1 MRTSVRKLPPKI
13 QFSTYLLQR
22 DVRTAAQAL
31 REEYRPK
38 GERNH
43 EIQSVPCSAAG
54 GSARAFLR
62 ISPPDEQTPG
72 WAEQLD
78 WQIHGLAS
86 LRSPSV
92 GLLVIVPCG
101 HRLIAFTFG
110 QGRHLLDPDAYEP
123 GFGLRAGARTLD
135 RDHMRHSELRSID
148 ATGPLRTTTFP
159 IHQDVDAFGFDFDGD
174 WVCRLTGRTAVDDGD
189 DTPSTVTAGDSYRL
203 PCVADIDVALQ
214 KARRLVDLLNIPLQD
229 DDPLAIVED
238 MTPLRRGSRE
248 VTHLENRLVDTVSRG
263 DLTTSGIAPVEPFDF
278 ADIDRFDLLLPGG
291 KRYPVADFAIEA
303 VLELLTGL
311 KGPLTTAML
320 SRVRLVAVSTTGN
333 DQINEPLR
341 RWIVHETTD
350 GQATWLLTLGRWFQ
364 VKQTRIDRIE
374 KQIRQ
379 IPVDRGLGLIPW
391 QRSWSEKHY
400 NTEAAKA
407 LGNAVCMDTKL
418 GRSALG
424 RTFVEHCD
432 ILLRDRTF
440 IHVKRADSSQSLSHL
455 FTQGAASTLLLVD
468 RDEAFIR
475 DLCRHLDKLSP
486 GHPAATNPW
495 PSKVIYAIATPPR
508 HQLPQGLFTI
518 AKVALI
524 SQYRTI
530 RRLQVP
536 VAIAQVDLV

>member
-1 MRTSVRKLPPKI
+1 MRTNVPPLASKV
-13 QFSTYLLQR
+13 QFSTYLLQPN
-22 DVRTAAQAL
+22 VPTAIRAL
-31 REEYRPK
+31 REEYRPR
-38 GERNH
+38 GERSG
-43 EIQSVPCSAAG
+43 EIQQIPCSAAG
-54 GSARAFLR
+54 GAASAFLR
-62 ISPPDEQTPG
+62 VSPPDEQTPG

-78 WQIHGLAS
+78 WQIQGLAG

-92 GLLVIVPCG
+92 GLLVVVPCG
-101 HRLIAFTFG
+101 RRWLAFTFG

-159 IHQDVDAFGFDFDGD
+159 VHQDVDAFGFDFDGD
-174 WVCRLTGRTAVDDGD
+174 WVCRLTGRTAADDGD
-189 DTPSTVTAGDSYRL
+189 GSPSTVTAADSYRF
-203 PCVADIDVALQ
+203 PCVADIDLARE
-214 KARRLVDLLNIPLQD
+214 KARRLVDLLDIPLQD

-248 VTHLENRLVDTVSRG
+248 VERLENRLVDEINRG
-263 DLTTSGIAPVEPFDF
+263 DLATSGIAPVEPFDF
-278 ADIDRFDLLLPGG
+278 GDIDRFDLLLPGG
-291 KRYPVADFAIEA
+291 KRYPVADFTIQA
-303 VLELLTGL
+303 VLDLMSSLR
-311 KGPLTTAML
+311 GPLTTNLLNRA
-320 SRVRLVAVSTTGN
+320 RLVAVKTGGN
-333 DQINEPLR
+333 DHINEPLR
-341 RWIVHETTD
+341 RWIVHETSD
-350 GQATWLLTLGRWFQ
+350 GQATSLLTLGRWFQ

-379 IPVDRGLGLIPW
+379 IPVDRSLGLIPW
-391 QRSWSEKHY
+391 QRSWKEKRY
-400 NTEAAKA
+400 NIEAAQA
-407 LGNAVCMDTKL
+407 LGDAVCMDTKL

-455 FTQGAASTLLLVD
+455 FSQGAASTLLLVD

-475 DLCRHLDKLSP
+475 DMCRHLDELSP
-486 GHPAATNPW
+486 GHPAATDPR
-495 PSKVIYAIATPPR
+495 PSKVIYAIATPPQR
-508 HQLPQGLFTI
+508 QLPHELFTI

-536 VAIAQVDLV
+536 VAIAQIDLV